1 MTSPYY
7 QFFLGIRTETDADGH
22 VYCTFLPG
30 NTAIGREGVMH
41 GGAVASLLEAA
52 GIACLRAAL
61 DKREAEGS
69 SPLMLEVLSTT
80 VDYLRP
86 GLSIES
92 FAQARI
98 VKMGGRSASL
108 LVEVWNE
115 DRSKP
120 VAAANMTLLIR
131 PREG

>member
-7 QFFLGIRTETDADGH
+7 QSFLGIRTETDADGNA
-22 VYCTFLPG
+22 YCTFVPG
-30 NTAIGREGVMH
+30 ATSIGREGVMH

-52 GIACLRAAL
+52 GFACLRAAL
-61 DKREAEGS
+61 DQREAEGS
-69 SPLMLEVLSTT
+69 PPLTAEVLSTT

-92 FAQARI
+92 FAQAQI

-108 LVEVWNE
+108 LVEAWNT